1 MPEIDGNKKV
11 TLEELKLVH
20 DLKLDKDF
28 SGMTALPQSP
38 ADSDLLAI
46 QNGSTTYKVPVS
58 AISPSPLVV
67 AITSGQWSGS
77 GSDYY
82 ISVNASNVTA
92 DSILVPSYDSTSAS
106 NLKGPVWCV
115 PAAGSF
121 TIHTSAVPSGT
132 VNVLVQFPGVMGE
145 ANYQVLADVYSKSQT
160 YSKTEAVAKADV
172 VNNLTSTATNQPLSA
187 AQGKAIGDRLQESFA
202 VSPGSSTTTGQAV
215 KLQFKPTQSD
225 LAGKNMAIIA
235 NTTTGLTFYNTTDAS
250 AVWVEFMSKDVTA
263 TTSTSGNFDVSID
276 PRTYIVYQVYSST
289 VNQICTAFRGSQNR
303 TFVHVTDAG
312 GDVVANTSVTVKVFY
327 RKVADTLYSY

>member
-20 DLKLDKDF
+20 DLKLNKDF
-28 SGMTALPQSP
+28 SGMTALPQNP
-38 ADSDLLAI
+38 ANSDLLAI

-92 DSILVPSYDSTSAS
+92 DSILVPSYDSTSAL

-160 YSKTEAVAKADV
+160 YSKTEAVAKSDII
-172 VNNLTSTATNQPLSA
+172 NNLTSTSTTAPLSA
-187 AQGKAIGDRLQESFA
+187 NMGKALNAAIEQ
-202 VSPGSSTTTGQAV
+202 STAITDLTGTVTGVLNSDNGGLGTDINGAIKLIRPALANDLDNFYTGQ
-215 KLQFKPTQSD
+215 P
-225 LAGKNMAIIA
+225 N
-235 NTTTGLTFYNTTDAS
+235 
-250 AVWVEFMSKDVTA
+250 
-263 TTSTSGNFDVSID
+263 VSIRLI
-276 PRTYIVYQVYSST
+276 PSGVYQGNVVGPAGETGAPSWFVISYKYSASS
-289 VNQICTAFRGSQNR
+289 GSQWGYYPSGSYKGIYVRVNNNGWGEWSK
-303 TFVHVTDAG
+303 FV
-312 GDVVANTSVTVKVFY
+312 
-327 RKVADTLYSY
+327 